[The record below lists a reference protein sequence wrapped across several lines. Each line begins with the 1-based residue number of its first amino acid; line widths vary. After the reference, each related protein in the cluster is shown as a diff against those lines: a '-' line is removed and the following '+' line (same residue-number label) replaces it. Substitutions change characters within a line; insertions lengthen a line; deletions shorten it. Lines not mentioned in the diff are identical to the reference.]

1 MSLSWKTLLN
11 ETVKIQYQ
19 NSVKRRLES
28 LENND
33 EDSAPYNID
42 TIEAE
47 IASVTNLLYS
57 AAQESI
63 PRKKFRKNRRPYW
76 KDGLNEFHKKAE
88 NVEKDGYRMGNHKIV
103 KTFTIENTK
112 KRNVYLGK
120 N

>member
-11 ETVKIQYQ
+11 ETVKTRYQ
-19 NSVKRRLES
+19 NSVKMRLES

-47 IASVTNLLYS
+47 IASVTNLLHS

-63 PRKKFRKNRRPYW
+63 SRKKFRKNRRPYW
-76 KDGLNEFHKKAE
+76 KDGL
-88 NVEKDGYRMGNHKIV
+88 IS
-103 KTFTIENTK
+103 
-112 KRNVYLGK
+112 
-120 N
+120 